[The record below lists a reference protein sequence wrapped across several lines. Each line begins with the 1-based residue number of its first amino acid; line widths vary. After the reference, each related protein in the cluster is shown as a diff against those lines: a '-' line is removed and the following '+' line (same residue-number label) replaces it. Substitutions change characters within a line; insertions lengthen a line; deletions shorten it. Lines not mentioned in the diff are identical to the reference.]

1 MTKYIYSFIFFCL
14 LLSSCQSLEQ
24 LSIDYMIPA
33 EISFPPML
41 KRVAIVNNMPDT
53 PNNQLI
59 NQKQDAP
66 KTEREVTRL
75 VQYYN
80 GNPVLATESL
90 AQAIADEN
98 YFDEVIICD
107 SALRS
112 NDITPREATLSME
125 EVDALTQ
132 QLKVDFLIAI
142 ENIQMKA
149 IRKIESISPYN
160 TYLGTTDL
168 AVYPTVRIYV
178 PNRSKPIAS
187 LTPSDSIFW
196 ENVGIGIEQVR
207 ARLIKDEDLIK
218 EASIFAGTIPVKHLL
233 PYWTTER
240 RYFFTGGSVNMRDA
254 AIYVKEKNW
263 LGAVALWEKEYNKKK
278 GKQKMYAAYNL
289 ALGYE
294 MQDSIQSALSWAQK
308 AQAVAAEI
316 DQVEQKKTT
325 RGVDASSVPN
335 YLLTSMYVVEL
346 EKRQASIHMLDMQMG
361 RFRETEK

>member
-59 NQKQDAP
+59 NQKQDTP

-112 NDITPREATLSME
+112 NDITPRETTLSME
-125 EVDALTQ
+125 EVDALTR
-132 QLKVDFLIAI
+132 QLKADFLIAI

-160 TYLGTTDL
+160 TYLSTTDL

-187 LTPSDSIFW
+187 LTPSDSIYW
-196 ENVGIGIEQVR
+196 ENVGTGIEQVR
-207 ARLIKDEDLIK
+207 ACLIKDEDLIK

-263 LGAVALWEKEYNKKK
+263 PGAVALWEKEYKKKK